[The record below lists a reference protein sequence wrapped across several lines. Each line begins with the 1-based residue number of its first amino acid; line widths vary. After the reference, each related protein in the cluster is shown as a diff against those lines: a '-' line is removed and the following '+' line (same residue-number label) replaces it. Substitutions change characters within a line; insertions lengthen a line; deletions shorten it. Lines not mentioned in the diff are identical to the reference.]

1 MLLRYVAAWGWK
13 NWGAETSTLAHHSDF
28 LINLKPS
35 RHALLWPSDQY
46 KDLTK
51 KPIKVTK
58 SRRNPQSFKIT
69 QKSSFYKVYFQ
80 FRIFLPKMVSL
91 NEGNNFLSC
100 MSVKMSLLVTELA
113 FPRKWLLIDST
124 FHSTRRCKSSSSRP
138 IFSGNSI
145 YMWRSAKKKVSLQRW
160 IIICLDYDFHWFSRV
175 NFTGFHRNVW
185 KALKGLISYNKKGF
199 IHLYIF
205 WFCPLWRIGR

>member
-145 YMWRSAKKKVSLQRW
+145 YMWRSAKKKFLFKDES
-160 IIICLDYDFHWFSRV
+160 
-175 NFTGFHRNVW
+175 
-185 KALKGLISYNKKGF
+185 
-199 IHLYIF
+199 
-205 WFCPLWRIGR
+205 

>member
-1 MLLRYVAAWGWK
+1 MLFYDLRINTK
-13 NWGAETSTLAHHSDF
+13 LA
-28 LINLKPS
+28 
-35 RHALLWPSDQY
+35 
-46 KDLTK
+46 K

-58 SRRNPQSFKIT
+58 SRRTPQSFKIT
-69 QKSSFYKVYFQ
+69 QKSSFYKVYLQ
-80 FRIFLPKMVSL
+80 IIENTRIFLPKMVSL

>member
-46 KDLTK
+46 KAREEAYKSDKIKKNSTK
-51 KPIKVTK
+51 FQNHTK
-58 SRRNPQSFKIT
+58 ILILQSLFTIENT
-69 QKSSFYKVYFQ
+69 
-80 FRIFLPKMVSL
+80 RIFLPKMVSL

-185 KALKGLISYNKKGF
+185 KAST
-199 IHLYIF
+199 
-205 WFCPLWRIGR
+205 

>member
-46 KDLTK
+46 KAREEAY
-51 KPIKVTK
+51 IKVTK
-58 SRRNPQSFKIT
+58 SRRTPQSFKIT

-160 IIICLDYDFHWFSRV
+160 IIICLD
-175 NFTGFHRNVW
+175 
-185 KALKGLISYNKKGF
+185 
-199 IHLYIF
+199 
-205 WFCPLWRIGR
+205 